1 MNKVDNNTV
10 NFNEFIEGLKSKHN
24 INSPDFNLD
33 ISRFLVS
40 NNWFG
45 CSPTIESNILLFDD
59 KSIEIISKKVGE
71 YCENYNKSDDE
82 IKWYP

>member
-59 KSIEIISKKVGE
+59 KSIEIIHVT
-71 YCENYNKSDDE
+71 
-82 IKWYP
+82 I